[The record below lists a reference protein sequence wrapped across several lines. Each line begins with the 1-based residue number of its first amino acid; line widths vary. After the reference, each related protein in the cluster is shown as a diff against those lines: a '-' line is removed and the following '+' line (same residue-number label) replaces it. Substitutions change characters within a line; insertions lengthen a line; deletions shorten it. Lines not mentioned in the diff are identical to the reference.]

1 MIAKFPT
8 GLRPKKTM
16 TVIIEFMDDIMENS
30 MDIIDDII
38 EFIEIFFENSKNRT
52 SDSMTIL
59 NAIPDG
65 TFAGRSNQTVV
76 TDIDRFR
83 LRKMDHR
90 DLLKRFRTGSVS
102 VSRGIRESDAYNVSE

>member
-1 MIAKFPT
+1 
-8 GLRPKKTM
+8 M

-65 TFAGRSNQTVV
+65 TFAGRSNRTVV
-76 TDIDRFR
+76 TDNRQVPSTENGSSGSFEKVPYGFR
-83 LRKMDHR
+83 IRLQRNQ
-90 DLLKRFRTGSVS
+90 
-102 VSRGIRESDAYNVSE
+102 GIGCV